1 MAKPIVWKNVAVD
14 MQSTQGVLKNITAI
28 TKASTAVATSA
39 GHGLANGDIIFLE
52 VQGMRQLN
60 EKAVR
65 VAGVTTDTF
74 KLEGVDSTRFDDFVS
89 GTAAKVTLGH
99 PITTATTISSSGG
112 NFDFID
118 TTTIHDNA
126 KSQIP
131 GLPSATDFTMEHIF
145 DPTDP
150 GLLALKDASDNQ
162 ERRVFRFRFGSSG
175 KILLFAG
182 HVGCS
187 LLPGGQAQQLV
198 TAQST
203 MTINGTPTYYSA

>member
-14 MQSTQGVLKNITAI
+14 MQSTQGVSKNITAI

-162 ERRVFRFRFGSSG
+162 ERRVFRFCFGSSG